1 MLNRWNSSESNGLDP
16 LGLLVYQSRLIGA
29 EESLVLWGGGNTSL
43 KIVETDFRGRSCL
56 ILRVK
61 GSGSDMKVIERR
73 HFSGVRMDDV
83 LSLRDRDDM
92 SDEEMVDYLAHTL
105 TDPSAPRPSIE
116 TLLHAFV
123 ESASVFHSHSD
134 SIVALTNT
142 DRGVESVVD
151 CYGDS
156 VITIPYLR
164 PGFRLSKEVADAI
177 DRSPHCG
184 GLILMNHGL
193 ITWGKSC
200 EESYNRHIELVSQAE
215 NWLAEQGRGKTVFGT
230 VAIQPLS
237 DERRHAAAARFAPL
251 VRGALCRNARCIL
264 RYDDSPN
271 VLDFVNSERAA
282 QLSQIGPATPDHLL
296 HTKQFPLYLPIDE
309 STLNDAKRFK
319 QILTDELDRY
329 ENRYREY
336 TAKHRS
342 SSDPQLNP
350 APRVV
355 LVPGIGIWTVG
366 KDIRSATISRDI
378 YRHTIQVIRAAEG
391 HGAYRSLNENEIYAV
406 EYWPLEL
413 YKLSHAPLEK
423 PLARRIALI
432 TGGVGGIGR
441 SIAETFAANGA
452 LVAVADL
459 NYADCEKV
467 ADDLQKRY
475 GKDTAIGLAMDVT
488 DERSTKQAISR
499 LMLVYGGL
507 DILVSNA
514 GIARTGRID
523 ELKLED
529 WEQSLAVNATGHFLV
544 AREVVR
550 VFREQGIGGN
560 IIFNVTKNVLAAGAE
575 FGAYSASKAAELQL
589 ARVLAIENGQYGIR
603 VNIINPDAV
612 FSAGL
617 WSPEIKAQRAKAQGI
632 EVADLEEHYRK
643 RNLLQV
649 KVTAEDVSEAALWLA
664 SDRSA
669 KTTGCIIPVDGG
681 LREAFPR

>member
-1 MLNRWNSSESNGLDP
+1 MLNRWNRQEADGLDP
-16 LGLLVYQSRLIGA
+16 LGQLVYQSRLIGA

-43 KIVETDFRGRSCL
+43 KIEESDFRGRPCL
-56 ILRVK
+56 VLRVK
-61 GSGSDMKVIERR
+61 GSGSDMKSIEPR

-83 LSLRDRDDM
+83 LNLRDREDM
-92 SDEEMVDYLAHTL
+92 SDEEMVAYLAHTL
-105 TDPSAPRPSIE
+105 TDPTAPRPSIE

-123 ESASVFHSHSD
+123 KAASVVHSHAD

-142 DRGVESVVD
+142 DCGVKSVID
-151 CYGDS
+151 CYNDS
-156 VITIPYLR
+156 IITIPYLR

-177 DRSPHCG
+177 DQSPHCDA
-184 GLILMNHGL
+184 LILMNHGL
-193 ITWGKSC
+193 ITWGESS
-200 EESYNRHIELVSQAE
+200 EESYSRHINLVTQAE
-215 NWLAEQGRGKTVFGT
+215 NYLAELGRGKTVFGT
-230 VAIQPLS
+230 SGISPLS
-237 DERRHAAAARFAPL
+237 DEQRRAAAARLAPL
-251 VRGALCRNARCIL
+251 VRGALSRNERCIL
-264 RYDDSPN
+264 CYDDSPG
-271 VLDFVNSERAA
+271 VLDFVNSKRAS

-296 HTKQFPLYLPIDE
+296 HTKQFPLYIAANE
-309 STLNDAKRFK
+309 STLSDPKRFFE
-319 QILTDELDRY
+319 ILKSQLDRY
-329 ENRYREY
+329 ENSYRDYVER
-336 TAKHRS
+336 HRS
-342 SSDPQLNP
+342 ASDPQLNP

-355 LVPGIGIWTVG
+355 LVPGIGIWTAG
-366 KDIRSATISRDI
+366 KDIRAATISRDI

-391 HGAYRSLNENEIYAV
+391 HGAYRSLAEDEIHAV

-413 YKLSHAPLEK
+413 YKLSLAPPEK

-432 TGGVGGIGR
+432 TGGAGGIGR
-441 SIAETFAANGA
+441 SIAETFAANGS
-452 LVAVADL
+452 LIVIADL
-459 NYADCEKV
+459 NETDCAAAANE
-467 ADDLQKRY
+467 LTKRY
-475 GKDTAIGLAMDVT
+475 GSGTAIGLAMDVT
-488 DERSTKQAISR
+488 DEQSVKRAINQ
-499 LMLVYGGL
+499 LTLAYGGL
-507 DILVSNA
+507 DILISNA

-523 ELKLED
+523 ELNLED

-544 AREVVR
+544 AREAVR
-550 VFREQGIGGN
+550 IFREQGIGGN

-575 FGAYSASKAAELQL
+575 FGAYSASKAAEMQL

-603 VNIINPDAV
+603 VNMINPDAV

-632 EVADLEEHYRK
+632 EVAYLEEYYRK